1 MSSCEKKEVLT
12 ERERRLKEELDAG
25 KIIKLSMFIQ
35 KGEICI
41 AALFPFLASKAHEEL
56 MRKLDEASESWLRE
70 QEEEE
75 DQALQAAGEDRREE
89 IRRDMEVRRRHRLCW
104 TCFKKRIMRGR

>member
-1 MSSCEKKEVLT
+1 M
-12 ERERRLKEELDAG
+12 G
-25 KIIKLSMFIQ
+25 
-35 KGEICI
+35 
-41 AALFPFLASKAHEEL
+41 LFPFLASKAHEEL
-56 MRKLDEASESWLRE
+56 MRKLDEASERWLRE

-75 DQALQAAGEDRREE
+75 EQALAAAEEDRQQQ